1 MKLCGIDLNGM
12 HDRAARS
19 WFAGEEITRKAG
31 ENNNASDC
39 FIVDGGSAGVA
50 VEVGENTSERRV
62 VAGPQALFAPH
73 GQGEGWGRIGE
84 VGRRCRMVDA
94 LNEAE
99 CEHGLGEGIGRRSIV
114 AAVDLF
120 AQDAD
125 IAVFAIPDSGRL
137 LERQQST
144 LLSALQETRARRIEL
159 VWRPVV
165 LCLGLLNRLEP
176 VLKTKR
182 GKITIAIL
190 SDMWDSLHVTELELM
205 ARTWRG
211 REIIAPRRR
220 QKGDKVP
227 WEGCC
232 EARVRE
238 ALNAVRAMNPDV
250 DLATIER
257 QSRIPFD
264 IAAGKETTEE
274 IVRDESGRWIE
285 IKVPTQPKHHVY
297 TLPASVVKRAKA
309 ADVIILDTPGEIQT
323 AGFLKQAAR
332 RFGSNERELMEPEPD
347 TVARGALEAARRL
360 ARHEPPWFDFLPGI
374 EVTVTREDGRADFR
388 ALIPAGE
395 DDVPAGEPYR
405 CRQPPSFGIRRG
417 LEKLEVYLEKKDE
430 PQLRK
435 WSAPFVPPPE
445 REAVV
450 TLRLEQRPTQG
461 WARIEMTSDDRWS
474 QLRNRPIRLDWSA
487 LEIEPRSRDKLL
499 KDLNQ
504 APGYPDRIV
513 YQAHASHWDAGLDW
527 RPSIEMYLRHPGG
540 FDKNHGRLLNK
551 LYDFFRSSSPP
562 DGSGGKRFP
571 LDTDGYL
578 PDGLTEE
585 RRKEIEGLVGG
596 MLTSLATNLDKCVQS
611 GRTPSRMS
619 YPTSR
624 LFLPATWCF
633 LRCPDLIRKTLVD
646 TVVNDPAFGGPPA
659 TKPLLL
665 RNTGGSIAVYHS
677 LARCLKHPSE
687 IEAVL
692 DKIFKIPVRKFNQN
706 QLACVSGLVSRRDT
720 TIELLVRNE
729 IWIRKAVEWACEGVG
744 RFVQGKHKDGFYTYA
759 LLLCGGLLRVRRSRP
774 DFLVLEKDE
783 SAVRVKRL
791 LEKAKARITKIP
803 LEQRRKQALKK
814 QTQETIEYLKGRGTN
829 RNLLIEIDSSAPA

>member
-19 WFAGEEITRKAG
+19 WYAGKENEREIA
-31 ENNNASDC
+31 ENKNESDC
-39 FIVDGGSAGVA
+39 FIVDGGRAGVA
-50 VEVGENTSERRV
+50 VEVGENTSNRRM

-73 GQGEGWGRIGE
+73 GQGEGWGPIGE

-94 LNEAE
+94 LKEAE
-99 CEHGLGEGIGRRSIV
+99 CEHGLNEGIGRRSIV

-144 LLSALQETRARRIEL
+144 LLSALRATRARRIEL

-211 REIIAPRRR
+211 REIITPRRR
-220 QKGDKVP
+220 QKGYNVP
-227 WEGCC
+227 WKGCW

-238 ALNAVRAMNPDV
+238 GLNAVRATNPDV
-250 DLATIER
+250 GPATIER

-264 IAAGKETTEE
+264 IAAGRETSEE
-274 IVRDESGRWIE
+274 IVRDESGRWID
-285 IKVPTQPKHHVY
+285 IKVPTQSKHDVY
-297 TLPASVVKRAKA
+297 ALPASAVKRTKA
-309 ADVIILDTPGEIQT
+309 ADVIILDTPGEVQT
-323 AGFLKQAAR
+323 VGFLKQAAR
-332 RFGSNERELMEPEPD
+332 RFRSDDREIMEPEPD

-374 EVTVTREDGRADFR
+374 AVTVTREDGRADFR

-405 CRQPPSFGIRRG
+405 SRQPPSFGIRRG
-417 LEKLEVYLEKKDE
+417 LEELEIYLEKEDE

-487 LEIEPRSRDKLL
+487 LEIEPRSREKLL
-499 KDLNQ
+499 EELNQ
-504 APGYPDRIV
+504 SPGYPDRIV
-513 YQAHASHWDAGLDW
+513 YPAHASHWDAGLDW

-571 LDTDGYL
+571 LDTDGNL

-585 RRKEIEGLVGG
+585 RRKEIDGLVGG
-596 MLTSLATNLDKCVQS
+596 MLTSLATNLDKCVRS
-611 GRTPSRMS
+611 GRMPSRMS

-633 LRCPDLIRKTLVD
+633 LLCPDPIRKTLVD
-646 TVVNDPAFGGPPA
+646 TVVNEPAFGGVSS

-692 DKIFKIPVRKFNQN
+692 DKVFQIPVRKFNQN
-706 QLACVSGLVSRRDT
+706 HLACVSGLVSRRDT
-720 TIELLVRNE
+720 TIELLVQSD
-729 IWIRKAVEWACEGVG
+729 IWTRKAVEWACEGVG
-744 RFVQGKHKDGFYTYA
+744 RFVQGKNKDGFYTYA
-759 LLLCGGLLRVRRSRP
+759 LLLCGGLLRVRRIRP
-774 DFLVLEKDE
+774 AFLVLGEDV
-783 SAVRVKRL
+783 SALRVKRL
-791 LEKAKARITKIP
+791 LKEAKERIAKSQ
-803 LEQRRKQALKK
+803 LQQQRRLALEK
-814 QTQETIEYLKGRGTN
+814 QTRETIEYLEGRGTN
-829 RNLLIEIDSSAPA
+829 RNLLMEIDSSAPT

>member
-19 WFAGEEITRKAG
+19 WFAGEETAREIG
-31 ENNNASDC
+31 ENKGDSDC

-50 VEVGENTSERRV
+50 VEVGENTSDRRV

-94 LNEAE
+94 LKEAE
-99 CEHGLGEGIGRRSIV
+99 NEHGLDKGIGRRSIV

-190 SDMWDSLHVTELELM
+190 SDMWDSLQVTELELM

-211 REIIAPRRR
+211 QEIIAPRRR

-227 WEGCC
+227 WEGCW

-238 ALNAVRAMNPDV
+238 ALNAVRATNPDV
-250 DLATIER
+250 GLATIER

-264 IAAGKETTEE
+264 IAAGREPTEE

-285 IKVPTQPKHHVY
+285 IKVPAQPKHHVY
-297 TLPASVVKRAKA
+297 ALPAPAVTRTKA
-309 ADVIILDTPGEIQT
+309 ADVIILDTPGDVQT

-332 RFGSNERELMEPEPD
+332 RFGSNDRELIAPAPD

-374 EVTVTREDGRADFR
+374 EVTVLRKGGRAEFQ

-395 DDVPAGEPYR
+395 GDVPAGEPYR
-405 CRQPPSFGIRRG
+405 CRQPPSYIIRRG
-417 LEKLEVYLEKKDE
+417 LEELEIYLEKEDE

-461 WARIEMTSDDRWS
+461 WARVEMTSDRWS
-474 QLRNRPIRLDWSA
+474 QLRHRPIRLDWST
-487 LEIEPRSRDKLL
+487 LEIEARSRKELL
-499 KDLNQ
+499 DDLNQ
-504 APGYPDRIV
+504 SPGYPDRIV

-540 FDKNHGRLLNK
+540 FDKNHGQLLNK
-551 LYDFFRSSSPP
+551 LYNFFRSSSPP

-571 LDTDGYL
+571 LDTDGNL
-578 PDGLTEE
+578 PDGLTEA
-585 RRKEIEGLVGG
+585 RRKEIEVLVGG
-596 MLTSLATNLDKCVQS
+596 MLTSLATNLDQCVRS
-611 GRTPSRMS
+611 GRMPSRMP

-633 LRCPDLIRKTLVD
+633 LRCPDPIRKTLVD
-646 TVVNDPAFGGPPA
+646 TVVNDPAFGGGSA

-665 RNTGGSIAVYHS
+665 RNTGGSTAVYHS

-687 IEAVL
+687 IAAVL
-692 DKIFKIPVRKFNQN
+692 DKVFQIPVRKFNQN
-706 QLACVSGLVSRRDT
+706 HLACVSGLVSRRDT
-720 TIELLVRNE
+720 TIELLVQNE
-729 IWIRKAVEWACEGVG
+729 IWTRKAVEWACEGVG
-744 RFVQGKHKDGFYTYA
+744 RFVQGKNRDGFYTYA
-759 LLLCGGLLRVRRSRP
+759 LLLCGGLLRVRRIRP
-774 DFLVLEKDE
+774 NFLVLEEDE

-791 LEKAKARITKIP
+791 LERSKTHITRIQV
-803 LEQRRKQALKK
+803 EQRRKQTLKK
-814 QTQETIEYLKGRGTN
+814 QTQETIEFLEGRGTN
-829 RNLLIEIDSSAPA
+829 RNLLMEIDSSAPA

>member
-19 WFAGEEITRKAG
+19 WFASEEIAREIG
-31 ENNNASDC
+31 ENKDNSDC

-50 VEVGENTSERRV
+50 VEVGENTADRRV

-73 GQGEGWGRIGE
+73 GQGEGWGPIGG

-99 CEHGLGEGIGRRSIV
+99 HKHGLDEGIGRRSIV

-137 LERQQST
+137 LEHQQST
-144 LLSALQETRARRIEL
+144 LLSALQQTRARRIEL

-176 VLKTKR
+176 ILKTT
-182 GKITIAIL
+182 GGEITITIL
-190 SDMWDSLHVTELELM
+190 SDMWDALHVTKLELV

-211 REIIAPRRR
+211 REIIAPRRTK
-220 QKGDKVP
+220 QGDKVH
-227 WEGCC
+227 WNGCW

-238 ALNAVRAMNPDV
+238 ALNAVRATNPDV
-250 DLATIER
+250 GPATIER

-264 IAAGKETTEE
+264 IAAGRETREE

-285 IKVPTQPKHHVY
+285 IKVPTRPKPHVY
-297 TLPASVVKRAKA
+297 ALPASAEKSMKA
-309 ADVIILDTPGEIQT
+309 ADVIILDTPGEVQT
-323 AGFLKQAAR
+323 AGFLKRSAH
-332 RFGSNERELMEPEPD
+332 RFASTDRELMEPEPD

-374 EVTVTREDGRADFR
+374 KVTVIRRGGRAEFQD
-388 ALIPAGE
+388 LIPTGQ

-405 CRQPPSFGIRRG
+405 CQQPPSYIVRRG
-417 LEKLEVYLEKKDE
+417 LDELEIYLEKEDE

-445 REAVV
+445 QEAVV

-461 WARIEMTSDDRWS
+461 WARIEMTSDRWS
-474 QLRNRPIRLDWSA
+474 QLRNRPIRLDWST
-487 LEIEPRSRDKLL
+487 LEIEPRSRQELL
-499 KDLNQ
+499 EDLNQ
-504 APGYPDRIV
+504 SPGYPDRIV
-513 YQAHASHWDAGLDW
+513 YQAHASHWEAGLDW
-527 RPSIEMYLRHPGG
+527 RTSLERYLSYRDG
-540 FDKNHGRLLNK
+540 FDRTRGRLLNE

-571 LDTDGYL
+571 IDTDGNL
-578 PDGLTEE
+578 PEGLTEE
-585 RRKEIEGLVGG
+585 RRKEIKELVGG
-596 MLTSLATNLDKCVQS
+596 MLISLATNLDKCVRS
-611 GRTPSRMS
+611 GRTPSRFS
-619 YPTSR
+619 GPISR

-633 LRCPDLIRKTLVD
+633 LLCPDPIRMTLID
-646 TVVNDPAFGGPPA
+646 TVVNDDVSGGVTA
-659 TKPLLL
+659 IRPLLL
-665 RNTGGSIAVYHS
+665 RNPGGSTAVYHS
-677 LARCLKHPSE
+677 LARCLKHPTE

-692 DKIFKIPVRKFNQN
+692 GKVFQIPVCKFNQN
-706 QLACVSGLVSRRDT
+706 HLACVSGLVSRRDT
-720 TIELLVRNE
+720 TIELLVRHE
-729 IWIRKAVEWACEGVG
+729 IWIRTAVDWACEGVG
-744 RFVQGKHKDGFYTYA
+744 RFVQGKHRDGFYTYA
-759 LLLCGGLLRVRRSRP
+759 LLLCGGLLRVRRLRP
-774 DFLVLEKDE
+774 DFLVLEEDE
-783 SAVRVKRL
+783 NAVRMKRL
-791 LEKAKARITKIP
+791 LEKAKTHITKIR
-803 LEQRRKQALKK
+803 LQQRRKQTLKK
-814 QTQETIEYLKGRGTN
+814 QTQETIEYLEGRGTN
-829 RNLLIEIDSSAPA
+829 RNLLMEIDSSASA